1 MKYNVVSMDAY
12 KERRGKELLRLRKE
26 VVNLMVTGEY
36 YIKFF
41 RRSLND
47 QEFRHS
53 LEGRV
58 VLFKFPKEQFISY
71 LEEARNLGYEGLATE
86 MRTYDAD
93 GNLLKGHYAIYG
105 FPRQSKGALSAKNFT

>member
-1 MKYNVVSMDAY
+1 MENNVVSMESY
-12 KERRGKELLRLRKE
+12 KERRRKELLRLRKE

-58 VLFKFPKEQFISY
+58 VLFKFPKEQFVLY
-71 LEEARNLGYEGLATE
+71 LEEARNLGYEGLTTE
-86 MRTYDAD
+86 MRTYDAE
-93 GNLLKGHYAIYG
+93 GTLMKGHYAIYG
-105 FPRQSKGALSAKNFT
+105 FPRKNKGTLITKNFT